1 LAAPQKNLRKDKNM
15 KKFLEKYKRAQ
26 EKMFHTLE
34 TTDTPTKLTKFI
46 NLFILA
52 LIVINTVL
60 IVVETFNIPEYMF
73 VILGW
78 VELVSVI
85 IFSGEYLLRLWIA
98 PLHRPKMNPWLARLR
113 WMITP
118 MAIIDLL
125 AVLPFFIPASGVDL
139 RVLRGLRLLRIFRL
153 FKIGRYSDSINAIAR
168 VVKNKASQLLS
179 AVFVLGIFMVIIS
192 VVMYSVETEAQPGVF
207 ANAFDAWWW
216 AINTLSTVGYGD
228 VYPITVIGRILNGVI
243 SLLGIG
249 LIAIPTGIISAGF
262 IENARERREAKLKE
276 ELRARAESNC
286 CCPSCG
292 GDIKFS
298 VSNLEDEKD
307 TNLIPKIE

>member
-1 LAAPQKNLRKDKNM
+1 
-15 KKFLEKYKRAQ
+15 
-26 EKMFHTLE
+26 
-34 TTDTPTKLTKFI
+34 
-46 NLFILA
+46 
-52 LIVINTVL
+52 
-60 IVVETFNIPEYMF
+60 
-73 VILGW
+73 
-78 VELVSVI
+78 
-85 IFSGEYLLRLWIA
+85 
-98 PLHRPKMNPWLARLR
+98 
-113 WMITP
+113 

-168 VVKNKASQLLS
+168 VVKSKASQLLS
-179 AVFVLGIFMVIIS
+179 AVFVLAIFMVIIS
-192 VVMYSVETEAQPGVF
+192 VVMYSVENEAQPEVF

-228 VYPITVIGRILNGVI
+228 IYPVTVIGRILNGVI

-276 ELRARAESNC
+276 EIRDKTKC
-286 CCPSCG
+286 CCPNCG
-292 GDIKFS
+292 KDIEFS
-298 VSNLEDEKD
+298 IDVQDEKD
-307 TNLIPKIE
+307 TNLLPKIE